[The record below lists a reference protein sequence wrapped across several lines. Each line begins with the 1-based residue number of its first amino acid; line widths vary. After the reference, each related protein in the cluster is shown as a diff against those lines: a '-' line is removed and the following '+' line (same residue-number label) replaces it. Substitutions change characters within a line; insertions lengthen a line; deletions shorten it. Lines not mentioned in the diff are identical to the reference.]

1 MTANLISPSDQKS
14 LLLANSRHFQSS
26 SKEQGD
32 PTEQVDANLEEHL
45 SAKVVHITSNIW
57 PPSGNGKRLRK
68 KASRQFSHGVEI
80 RTLPQGHILAGQKG
94 LFAANPFQQFD
105 IVGEYC
111 GKVATTGGEYV
122 AHLESPL
129 LKDPLGVDAQTHGNE
144 LRAINHFQSIADTP
158 NVIMK
163 LCYVEQLP
171 RIMIIC
177 KRDIPV
183 GDEFLLNY
191 GDDYFEA
198 YLTGKKTVPVE
209 RKIGK
214 AVDWNEMAGYE
225 RTGDY

>member
-26 SKEQGD
+26 TREQD
-32 PTEQVDANLEEHL
+32 DQSTEQVDTTCNLEEHL

-80 RTLPQGHILAGQKG
+80 RTLPQDHILSGQKG

-122 AHLESPL
+122 AHLESYL
-129 LKDPLGVDAQTHGNE
+129 LKDPLCVNAQTHGNE

-163 LCYVEQLP
+163 LCYVEKLP

-191 GDDYFEA
+191 GDDYVEA
-198 YLTGKKTVPVE
+198 YLTGKKTLP
-209 RKIGK
+209 
-214 AVDWNEMAGYE
+214 
-225 RTGDY
+225 